1 MQEPEHSRPSISQKA
16 VETGIAI
23 LEGNDYEKEIYE
35 ETFFINKD
43 NVEMY
48 GTDGWQ

>member
-1 MQEPEHSRPSISQKA
+1 MSSRKQGPPLQEPVHSRPSISVKKA

-43 NVEMY
+43 
-48 GTDGWQ
+48 T